1 MTEMPLLLVTGATG
15 FVGRAVC
22 DRLAA
27 ERLPFRTA
35 GRDADWD
42 MALAGCGAVLHLAAR
57 VHVMNETAR
66 DPFEAFRQANVEATL
81 ALARKAVAA
90 GVRRFIYVSSAKVN
104 GEATVPGRPFT
115 AHDVPAPEDPYA
127 ISKHEAER
135 ALKALAAATGLEVV
149 VVRPPLVYGP
159 GVKANF
165 AALMR
170 WVARGRPLPLGAIV
184 HNRRSLVGLSN
195 LVDLLMR
202 CVTHPAA
209 AGQVFLASDGDDL
222 STAELVRRM
231 GRALGRD
238 ARLWPIPETGLRWAA
253 GLAGLSGVAQR
264 LCGSLQLDISHT
276 RDTLSWTPPVS
287 VDAELARTANGLF
300 SPDGVVPPVRI
311 KR

>member
-1 MTEMPLLLVTGATG
+1 MKEMPLLLVTGATG
-15 FVGRAVC
+15 FVGGAVC
-22 DRLAA
+22 GRLTA
-27 ERLPFRTA
+27 EHRPFRTA

-42 MALAGCGAVLHLAAR
+42 GVLAGCGAVLHLAAR

-66 DPFEAFRQANVEATL
+66 DPLEAFRRTNVDATL

-90 GVRRFIYVSSAKVN
+90 GVQRFIYVSSAKVN

-115 AHDVPAPEDPYA
+115 AHDMPAPEDPYA
-127 ISKHEAER
+127 ISKHEAEL
-135 ALKALAAATGLEVV
+135 ALKALSAATGLEVV

-170 WVARGRPLPLGAIV
+170 WVARGRPLPLGSIE

-195 LVDLLMR
+195 LVDLLLC

-209 AGQVFLASDGDDL
+209 AGQVFLASDGEDL

-231 GRALGRD
+231 GRASGHE
-238 ARLWPIPETGLRWAA
+238 ARLWPMPETVLRVAA
-253 GLAGLSGVAQR
+253 GAVGRSGVVQR

-276 RDTLSWTPPVS
+276 RDTLAWTPPLS
-287 VDAELARTANGLF
+287 VDAELARTAHDLL
-300 SPDGVVPPVRI
+300 SPGDARPLAVADR
-311 KR
+311 